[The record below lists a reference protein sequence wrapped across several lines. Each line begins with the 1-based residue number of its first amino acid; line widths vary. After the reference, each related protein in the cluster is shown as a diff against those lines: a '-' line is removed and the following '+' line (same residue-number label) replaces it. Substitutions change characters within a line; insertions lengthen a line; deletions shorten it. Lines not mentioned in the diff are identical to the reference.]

1 MSIHVTTPREVDPL
15 QSVRDLTSLGRVDY
29 VDAFV
34 VEVDPDD
41 PGRPQ
46 TWARAMF
53 EGIGRRERLEFQLVW
68 RVLGLRLSL
77 LPSADRVVGW
87 RIRDEQPDHVLLH
100 ADSWIGMPAEV
111 LVRRVGSELTM
122 VTFVEQRTA
131 LARAMWAKATPVHR
145 AAVPGLLR
153 RVARRGSRRGSRQGS
168 RQGLHG

>member
-1 MSIHVTTPREVDPL
+1 MSVHVATPHEVDPP
-15 QSVRDLTSLGRVDY
+15 QSVRDLTTLGRVDY
-29 VDAFV
+29 LDAFV
-34 VEVDPDD
+34 AEVDPDD

-46 TWARAMF
+46 AWARAMF

-68 RVLGLRLSL
+68 RGLGLRLGL
-77 LPSADRVVGW
+77 LPSADRIVGW

-111 LVRRVGSELTM
+111 LVRRAGSELTM
-122 VTFVEQRTA
+122 VTFVQQRTA

-153 RVARRGSRRGSRQGS
+153 RVARQGSRRGSRG
-168 RQGLHG
+168 